1 MTLSWFPLLGG
12 LHLKLFARPGL
23 TTCNAVIWL
32 RWTEANRLHQ
42 LLDLVSDPA
51 VWPLLIWRVLIVCRC
66 QAAT

>member
-12 LHLKLFARPGL
+12 LHLKLFAGPGL
-23 TTCNAVIWL
+23 TACNAVMRLCWAA
-32 RWTEANRLHQ
+32 TNRLHR

-51 VWPLLIWRVLIVCRC
+51 VWPLLIWRVLFGFRC